1 MSALMTCR
9 GALKATRAVE
19 IIFSVIKTIV
29 LDFLIYKLT
38 PKNYKIM
45 LHFSLI
51 GNLGADAEVKNFSS
65 GDYVVFRVAHNFREG
80 DKERTQWVSCYLKG
94 SGGKLLD
101 YLKKGASVF
110 VCGRGAA
117 RTFSSQIT
125 KQFEVGLD
133 IQVDRL
139 ELVST
144 QRKITLEAIKSAM
157 ESGEVNWQ
165 DVSNMINELPI

>member
-1 MSALMTCR
+1 
-9 GALKATRAVE
+9 
-19 IIFSVIKTIV
+19 
-29 LDFLIYKLT
+29 
-38 PKNYKIM
+38 M

-65 GDYVVFRVAHNFREG
+65 GDYVTFRVAHNFKEG

-117 RTFSSQIT
+117 RTFSSHIT
-125 KQFEVGLD
+125 KQWEVGLD

-144 QRKITLEAIKSAM
+144 QRKITLEAIKTAM

>member
-9 GALKATRAVE
+9 GALKATRAVV
-19 IIFSVIKTIV
+19 IIFSDIKTIV

-65 GDYVVFRVAHNFREG
+65 GDYVTFRVAHNFKEG

-157 ESGEVNWQ
+157 ESGEVSWQ